1 MFLGKTFRGAWHGA
15 RNAQGVSP
23 SRAIEAQEWSTEPF
37 SVEGFAGSLPVV
49 AVSLH
54 AAHAVRP
61 EVAEYLAIS
70 PLERQR
76 EEDVAMDVLAGRFA
90 TKIVTHRS
98 RFEVDL
104 NRPPS
109 KAVYL
114 QPSDAW
120 GLHVWRSDLP
130 EGVVGRSLG
139 IYRAFYRAVREAFDE
154 LALRHQKFVVLDIH
168 SYNHRRAGP
177 NGPASDPRLAPE
189 VNIGTRS
196 MERTYWSEV
205 VNTFM
210 QHLSRGASPRGA
222 LDVREN
228 VNFFGGSFPTWVHQQ
243 YPRVA
248 CTLAV
253 EFKKTYVDEWSG
265 EVDEDHLDVLGRAL
279 LETLPPVVRALGRLR

>member
-1 MFLGKTFRGAWHGA
+1 M
-15 RNAQGVSP
+15 SP

-168 SYNHRRAGP
+168 SYNHRRDG
-177 NGPASDPRLAPE
+177 ASAPPAPE
-189 VNIGTRS
+189 AGNPAVNIGTGS
-196 MERTYWSEV
+196 MDHSRWGRLVSR
-205 VNTFM
+205 FM
-210 QHLSRGASPRGA
+210 GDLRGETD

-228 VNFFGGSFPTWVHQQ
+228 VRFQGGYFSRWVHETF
-243 YPRVA
+243 PDSGCA
-248 CTLAV
+248 LAL
-253 EFKKTYVDEWSG
+253 EFKKVFMDEWTG
-265 EVDEDHLDVLGRAL
+265 EADPSAMSFIQERLSAALPGL
-279 LETLPPVVRALGRLR
+279 LEELRFA